1 MALRAESMTIIIQ
14 LFTCTH
20 GGDCV
25 IGNLEYGELFE
36 RDRGLEGFR
45 GKCPILLLLLL
56 LFLLFRGSKG
66 GIGIDGKSGGI

>member
-1 MALRAESMTIIIQ
+1 M
-14 LFTCTH
+14 

-45 GKCPILLLLLL
+45 GKCPILLLLL
-56 LFLLFRGSKG
+56 FLLFRGSKG

>member
-1 MALRAESMTIIIQ
+1 MALRAKSMTIIIQ

-45 GKCPILLLLLL
+45 GKCPILLLL
-56 LFLLFRGSKG
+56 FLLFRASKG